1 MDWCVVVDKIGQFS
15 STGDGLKNFL
25 ALVVTSALILT
36 GCAPSQDASN
46 GTGIGS
52 SAENPLPVEALG
64 VFTQNASSAEEPLG
78 AQLAVRASN
87 NNEWTKACRAFKPR
101 STSGFGVVYDELIKD
116 ACSKAKPNSFKASAV
131 VSPSVSARNVSR
143 YMDSLRFHESYWST
157 RMNPGFTSPLRVV
170 FSERDKRW
178 WTQKQKQYLLKP
190 DLGWFT
196 SKSEGTHCRVMDDI
210 FCPKHFE
217 GALTKSGNPV
227 EFRII
232 GSRLSWQN
240 WQLTNGA
247 HEAVHIYQDSHGQG
261 HWMFWYIEGQATLF
275 ELAMGRL
282 LHKSDVLRKMYLV
295 DGPKQN
301 DSLKINASSPE
312 SVAKFFVDC
321 NNSGNACATFKYG
334 GGSLFH
340 EKLILDYG
348 LDKYFQWQDYLN
360 LNMSRGDQSK
370 FTPAENEK
378 LFKTFAKSFE
388 EVFGITQERFET
400 KVMPKYFFDSYR
412 EATR

>member
-1 MDWCVVVDKIGQFS
+1 MKH
-15 STGDGLKNFL
+15 FL
-25 ALVVTSALILT
+25 ALIAVSSLVLT
-36 GCAPSQDASN
+36 GCTPGEDTSSQA
-46 GTGIGS
+46 GIGS
-52 SAENPLPVEALG
+52 SPDAPLVVDTLT
-64 VFTQNASSAEEPLG
+64 VFAGDSLATTEPLM
-78 AQLAVRASN
+78 AQRVVRASG
-87 NNEWTKACRAFKPR
+87 NNEWTKACQGFKSR
-101 STSGFGVVYDELIKD
+101 STSGFGVAYDAVIAD
-116 ACSKAKPNSFKASAV
+116 ACSKAKPNSFKASALV
-131 VSPSVSARNVSR
+131 APSVSARNVSR
-143 YMDSLRFHESYWST
+143 YMDSLRFHESYWGT
-157 RMNPGFTSPLRVV
+157 RMNPSFTSPLRVV
-170 FSERDKRW
+170 FSENDKQW
-178 WTQKQKQYLLKP
+178 WTQRQKRYLLKP

-196 SKSEGTHCRVMDDI
+196 SKSEGTHCRVMADI

-295 DGPKQN
+295 DSPKQN

-312 SVAKFFVDC
+312 SVAKFFNDC

-360 LNMSRGDQSK
+360 LNMPRGDQSK
-370 FTPAENEK
+370 FTDAENEK